1 MSYLCQ
7 RVYWTCGNR
16 VTYRYNN
23 IITPSSHII
32 QIQRH
37 LCAMPDN
44 ALAPSHFSP
53 LTPPLPTRYS
63 SGSSSRFKWQLSRI
77 AAKP

>member
-16 VTYRYNN
+16 VTYRY
-23 IITPSSHII
+23 
-32 QIQRH
+32 QRIQRH

-63 SGSSSRFKWQLSRI
+63 SGGSSRFKWQLSRI